1 MNKNDFLLKLKE
13 YASKDEGERLYHY
26 YLEII
31 EDRLEAG
38 EAEAAIIA
46 GFGDVNKI
54 IQEAEATRKVR
65 EFEEKPRLSTGVKAL
80 MAVLL
85 VFASPF
91 VLAIGLPLVIT
102 AIGLV
107 VVLFGVLASI
117 VISFFLTA
125 VAGLLSIIVGIVTLF
140 TTPAV
145 GLFQMGTGLVALG
158 IGVLCCFLAVKL
170 TKVVLVGLKKLCSS
184 IIQGFMKKRKGGVID
199 EN

>member
-13 YASKDEGERLYHY
+13 YAGKDEGERLYHY

-38 EAEAAIIA
+38 EVEAAIIA

-65 EFEEKPRLSTGVKAL
+65 DFEEKPRLSTGVKAL

-102 AIGLV
+102 AIVLV
-107 VVLFGVLASI
+107 VVLFIVLASI
-117 VISFFLTA
+117 VISFFAAA

-145 GLFQMGTGLVALG
+145 GLFQIGTGLVGLG

-170 TKVVLVGLKKLCSS
+170 TKVALVGLKKLCSS

>member
-1 MNKNDFLLKLKE
+1 MNKNEFLLKLKE
-13 YASKDEGERLYHY
+13 HTSKEEGERLYHY
-26 YLEII
+26 YSEII
-31 EDRLEAG
+31 EDRLEVG
-38 EAEAAIIA
+38 EAEEAIIA
-46 GFGDVNKI
+46 GFGDISKI

-65 EFEEKPRLSTGVKAL
+65 DFEEKPRLSTGVKAL

-102 AIGLV
+102 AIVLV
-107 VVLFGVLASI
+107 IVLFVVLAVI
-117 VISFFLTA
+117 VISFFAAA

-145 GLFQMGTGLVALG
+145 GLFQIGTGFVGLG

-170 TKVVLVGLKKLCSS
+170 TLVALAGVQKLCGAL
-184 IIQGFMKKRKGGVID
+184 IRRFMENRKGGVIN